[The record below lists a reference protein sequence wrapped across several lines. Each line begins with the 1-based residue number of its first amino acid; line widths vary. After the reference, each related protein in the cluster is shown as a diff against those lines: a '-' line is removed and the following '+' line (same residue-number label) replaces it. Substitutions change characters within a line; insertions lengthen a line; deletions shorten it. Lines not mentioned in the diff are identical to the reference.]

1 MENNYSQMDL
11 GSYVAKYI
19 DENGCS
25 LDEACDQLEID
36 KSQIFSQED
45 SDETFQCTINNKKL
59 SI

>member
-36 KSQIFSQED
+36 KLQIFSQED
-45 SDETFQCTINNKKL
+45 SDETF
-59 SI
+59 